1 MEAIR
6 FYAEDVPFQLANEP
20 ALSKWLKDIAR
31 AEGYTIDEINYIFC
45 SDEYL
50 LEINRTYLSHDYYTD
65 IITFNNSDLP
75 NKILSDIFISID
87 RVKENALDMSV
98 TFEEELHRVMV
109 HGLLH
114 LMQYDDKT
122 KEDQEAMR
130 RKEDTCLSLLSK

>member
-87 RVKENALDMSV
+87 RVKENAMDMRV